1 MNAPV
6 TRPVTRF
13 PLALRLLHWLMAAC
27 ILTMLFIGVGMVST
41 VSEIRTWLI
50 DVHKPLGIL
59 ILCLAAIRAC
69 IRLTRPV
76 PPFPAELPDWQ
87 QIAAH
92 LSHLGLYVLM
102 FALPLVGWA
111 MLSAGG
117 YPVSLFG
124 SFVLPP
130 IAAVDGPTFAVLR
143 LAHAGLAFTLFA
155 LILLH
160 LAAALFHAL
169 VRRDN
174 VWSSMAIRFRD
185 FANTRFVPAAATATA
200 PRRADDGPR
209 P

>member
-1 MNAPV
+1 MNSPM

-27 ILTMLFIGVGMVST
+27 ILVMLFIGVGMVST
-41 VSEIRTWLI
+41 VSDIRTWLI
-50 DVHKPLGIL
+50 DLHKPLGIL
-59 ILCLAAIRAC
+59 ILCLATVRAC
-69 IRLTRPV
+69 IRLALPE
-76 PPFPAELPDWQ
+76 PPLPADLPDWQ
-87 QIAAH
+87 QLAAH
-92 LSHLGLYVLM
+92 LSHLGLYALM

-124 SFVLPP
+124 TFVLPP
-130 IAAVDGPTFAVLR
+130 IAPVDGRLFALLR
-143 LAHAGLAFTLFA
+143 LSHAGLAFALFG

-169 VRRDN
+169 VRRDG
-174 VWSSMAIRFRD
+174 VWQSMAIRVRD
-185 FANTRFVPAAATATA
+185 FANTHFAPAAATATTPPPA
-200 PRRADDGPR
+200 GDRSR

>member
-1 MNAPV
+1 MNSPM
-6 TRPVTRF
+6 TQRVTRF

-50 DVHKPLGIL
+50 DLHKPLGIL

-69 IRLTRPV
+69 IRLIRPE
-76 PPFPAELPDWQ
+76 PPLPADLPDWQ
-87 QIAAH
+87 QLAAY
-92 LSHLGLYVLM
+92 LSHVALYALM

-124 SFVLPP
+124 TFVLPP
-130 IAAVDGPTFAVLR
+130 IAPVDGPLFALLR
-143 LAHAGLAFTLFA
+143 LAHAGLAFALFA

-169 VRRDN
+169 VRRDG
-174 VWSSMAIRFRD
+174 VWQSMAIRVRGD
-185 FANTRFVPAAATATA
+185 ANTRFVPAAATQPI
-200 PRRADDGPR
+200 PRRADDRPR

>member
-1 MNAPV
+1 MNSPTAQ
-6 TRPVTRF
+6 RVTRF

-27 ILTMLFIGVGMVST
+27 ILVMLFIGVGMVST
-41 VSEIRTWLI
+41 VSEVRTWLL
-50 DVHKPLGIL
+50 DLHKPLGIL

-69 IRLTRPV
+69 VRLTRPE
-76 PPFPAELPDWQ
+76 PALPADLPDWQ
-87 QIAAH
+87 QIGAY
-92 LSHLGLYVLM
+92 LSHLGLYFLM

-124 SFVLPP
+124 TVVLPP
-130 IAAVDGPTFAVLR
+130 IAPVDGRWFALLR
-143 LAHAGLAFTLFA
+143 LTHAGLAFALFA

-169 VRRDN
+169 IRRDG
-174 VWSSMAIRFRD
+174 VWQSMTIRVRD
-185 FANTRFVPAAATATA
+185 FANTRFAPAAATAPA
-200 PRRADDGPR
+200 PRRADDRPR